1 MDTSTPAQP
10 RPGVTRDVLE
20 LAIRRFAGPAA
31 ALLSARPLAGDRGD
45 AELKHVGYGEPL
57 LIRYRTA
64 EGEREAVFRTMMP
77 NWFGHDRRADR
88 AALAIL
94 AADTYGRMPRH
105 VQVLDVGALGGPE
118 GAVSL
123 GGAGELYLITTYAA
137 GSLYAQDLAAIE
149 ARSSAT
155 LLDAARQHALCQYLV
170 ELHTPFDS
178 WGSGS
183 PGGALRPRPP
193 LPEPAPELYTRA
205 IRDLLGSGEGIFGI
219 VDSYPPGGPVP
230 RERLDA
236 LERRCLAFRHRLR
249 GRERRLRRTHG
260 DYHPYNVLFREGVD
274 FTVLDASR
282 GAAGDPADDVVAMS
296 INYFFRGVLT
306 PSCWARGMKPLWDAF
321 WQTYLSATGD
331 EELLSVAAP
340 FIAWRALVLASPVWY
355 PTVSPAARDAILA
368 FAESALDST
377 SFDPAS
383 ASRFIP

>member
-183 PGGALRPRPP
+183 PGGALRPKPP
-193 LPEPAPELYTRA
+193 PAGWRA
-205 IRDLLGSGEGIFGI
+205 RSRWRIA
-219 VDSYPPGGPVP
+219 YPLAAHNCRGGPDP
-230 RERLDA
+230 DP
-236 LERRCLAFRHRLR
+236 LA
-249 GRERRLRRTHG
+249 
-260 DYHPYNVLFREGVD
+260 
-274 FTVLDASR
+274 
-282 GAAGDPADDVVAMS
+282 AAV
-296 INYFFRGVLT
+296 R
-306 PSCWARGMKPLWDAF
+306 
-321 WQTYLSATGD
+321 
-331 EELLSVAAP
+331 
-340 FIAWRALVLASPVWY
+340 
-355 PTVSPAARDAILA
+355 AARDHLEPVAHVECWVG
-368 FAESALDST
+368 AEGGLCLPGRQTENQLDGVIHG
-377 SFDPAS
+377 AH
-383 ASRFIP
+383 